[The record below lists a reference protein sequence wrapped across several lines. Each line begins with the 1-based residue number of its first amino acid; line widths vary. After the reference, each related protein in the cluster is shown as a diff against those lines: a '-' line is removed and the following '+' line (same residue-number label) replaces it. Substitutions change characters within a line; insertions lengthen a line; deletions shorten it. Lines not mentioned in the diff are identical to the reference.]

1 MADIVIKNVRVMQTK
16 PPFSIQEDVDVVIT
30 GDIIEKVEKN
40 ASSSIEAKRVIDGRG
55 KTLIAGNVCSHHHY
69 YSGLSRGMLISAGP
83 QEDFIQVLKE
93 WWWRLDRGLDEEACY
108 YSSLIC
114 SMDAICSGTTSC
126 IDHHA
131 SPEYIGGSLST
142 IAKGM
147 EKVGI
152 RGATCYEVTDR
163 NRGMEEI
170 EQGVEE
176 NVRFANEVDEKISRK
191 ENVLVE
197 SMIGG
202 HAPFTIPEDGMRLMK
217 EAVDKTNRGMHLHI
231 AEAHYDQIH
240 SHHIYGEDIV
250 ARLDRHGLLSDKTLL
265 VHGVW
270 LNDKEIETVNKRK
283 CFFAHNGRSNMNNHI
298 GYNHKLPKID
308 RLVLGTDG
316 CGGNMFEEIKI
327 AFFKHKDDG
336 GPWWPSNYLEALN
349 RGNELVQ
356 SVFNNRGKW
365 GMVAPGYKADL
376 ALLDYHAPTPLLAEN
391 AAGHF
396 VWGMSSN
403 AVHSVIVD
411 GKLVLDNREFVN
423 LDVYKIYEEASKVAK
438 RVWKTVDKIKA

>member
-1 MADIVIKNVRVMQTK
+1 MADLVIKNVRVMQTR
-16 PPFSIQEDVDVVIT
+16 PPFSVEESVDVVISNSV
-30 GDIIEKVEKN
+30 IESVGKN
-40 ASSSIEAKRVIDGRG
+40 ASVGVEAHRIIDGSG
-55 KTLIAGNVCSHHHY
+55 KTLIPGNVCSHHHY

-114 SMDAICSGTTSC
+114 SLDAIAAGTTTC

-131 SPEYIGGSLST
+131 SPNYIKGSLST

-147 EKVGI
+147 EDVGL
-152 RGATCYEVTDR
+152 RGSTCYEITDR
-163 NRGMEEI
+163 NRGMKEVEE
-170 EQGVEE
+170 GVEE
-176 NVRFANEVDEKISRK
+176 NLRFAYEVDKRVANGED
-191 ENVLVE
+191 VLVE
-197 SMIGG
+197 AMIGG
-202 HAPFTIPEDGMRLMK
+202 HAPFTIPDEGMALMK
-217 EAVDKTNRGMHLHI
+217 EAVDRTNRGMHLHI

-250 ARLDRHGLLSDKTLL
+250 SRLDRHGLLSDKTLL

-270 LNDKEIETVNKRK
+270 LNDREIDTINKRG

-298 GYNHKLPKID
+298 GYNHKLPAISK
-308 RLVLGTDG
+308 LVLGTDG
-316 CGGNMFEEIKI
+316 CGGNMFEEIKL

-349 RGNELVQ
+349 RGNELVE
-356 SVFNNRGKW
+356 SSFSNRGKW
-365 GMVAPGYKADL
+365 GMIAPGYKADL
-376 ALLDYHAPTPLLAEN
+376 ALLDYHNPTPLVPDN

-403 AVHSVIVD
+403 CVHTVIVN
-411 GKLVLDNREFVN
+411 GKIVMDNREFPN
-423 LDVYKIYEEASKVAK
+423 IDVVKVYQEAAKVAK
-438 RVWKTVDKIKA
+438 RVWGQVDRIKA

>member
-1 MADIVIKNVRVMQTK
+1 MADIIIKNVTVMQTR
-16 PPFSIQEDVDVVIT
+16 PPFSIEEGVDVVIS
-30 GDIIEKVEKN
+30 DSIIKRVGKN
-40 ASSSIEAKRVIDGRG
+40 ASEGMIADKVIDGSG
-55 KTLIAGNVCSHHHY
+55 KILIPGNVCSHHHY
-69 YSGLSRGMLISAGP
+69 YSGLSRGMLISSGP

-114 SMDAICSGTTSC
+114 SIDAIMAGTTTC

-131 SPEYIGGSLST
+131 SPNYIKGSLTT

-147 EKVGI
+147 EEVGV

-163 NRGMEEI
+163 NDGEKEL
-170 EQGVEE
+170 ESGVEE
-176 NVRFANEVDEKISRK
+176 NVRFATEIDNRI
-191 ENVLVE
+191 ENGEDVLVE
-197 SMIGG
+197 AMIGG
-202 HAPFTIPEDGMRLMK
+202 HAPFTIPEFGLDLMK
-217 EAVDKTNRGMHLHI
+217 KAVNETGRGMHLHI

-250 ARLDRHGLLSDKTLL
+250 ARLDRHGLLDDKTLL

-270 LNDKEIETVNKRK
+270 LNDKEIATINERK

-298 GYNHKLPKID
+298 GYNHKLPKLN

-336 GPWWPSNYLEALN
+336 GSWWPSNFVEALN
-349 RGNELVQ
+349 RGNELVE
-356 SVFNNRGKW
+356 SVFSHRGKW
-365 GMVAPGYKADL
+365 GMVEEGYKADL
-376 ALLDYHAPTPLLAEN
+376 ALLDYHAPTPLVPDN
-391 AAGHF
+391 AASHF
-396 VWGMSSN
+396 VWGMSSGC
-403 AVHSVIVD
+403 VHSVIVN
-411 GKLVLDNREFVN
+411 GKLIMDNRTFPS
-423 LDVYKIYEEASKVAK
+423 LDVEGIYREASKVAK